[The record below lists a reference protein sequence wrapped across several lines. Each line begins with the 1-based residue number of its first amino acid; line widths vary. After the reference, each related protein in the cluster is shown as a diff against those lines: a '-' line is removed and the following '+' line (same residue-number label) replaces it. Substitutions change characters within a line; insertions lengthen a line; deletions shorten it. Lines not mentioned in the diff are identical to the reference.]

1 VADVVCLIL
10 SGGKGTRLY
19 PLTKLRAKPAV
30 PFGGKYRL
38 VDIPISNC
46 INSGFKMI
54 YILTQFNS
62 SSLHNHLAQ
71 TYIFDSFSRGFV
83 EILAAE
89 QTYEHTGWYQGTA
102 DAVRQNF
109 LHLHDHSPD
118 YYLILSG
125 DQLYRM
131 DLVRFLKHHIETNAE
146 ISIAAHPVNREV
158 ASNLGILKAE
168 KTGRISEFCEKPS
181 MDKDITY
188 IKIPDTEEFK
198 SIVKGE
204 GKEYLASMGIYI
216 FNAGILERAL
226 DNSMTDFGKEIIPFC
241 INKMKVYSYIFT
253 DYWVDIGSIKSFYEA
268 NINLA
273 SIKPNFNFY
282 NEQKPIYTRR
292 RDLPASKINFCT
304 ISQSLTADG
313 CIITNATIM
322 NSIVGIRTVIESG
335 AHLDSTVCMGAD
347 YYETQ
352 EQKKANR
359 KDGIPDIGIGRGSI
373 VKKAIIDK
381 NARIGEVCRIG
392 IDNFSREDGD
402 FGDYYVKDSII
413 VIPKNAVI
421 PSGTVI

>member
-1 VADVVCLIL
+1 MAQVICVVL

-19 PLTKLRAKPAV
+19 PLTKMRAKPAV

-46 INSGFKMI
+46 INSGFKQI

-62 SSLHNHLAQ
+62 SSLHNHIAQ

-83 EILAAE
+83 EVLAAE

-102 DAVRQNF
+102 DAVRKNF
-109 LHLHDHSPD
+109 LHFHDHSPD
-118 YYLILSG
+118 YYIILSG

-131 DLVRFLKHHIETNAE
+131 DIKNFLQHHIERGADITLA
-146 ISIAAHPVNREV
+146 STPVNEEK
-158 ASNLGILKAE
+158 AADLGLLLADNQYKVIK
-168 KTGRISEFCEKPS
+168 FMEKPGPEKDFS
-181 MDKDITY
+181 EMMMPPDAEFRKNIKDPDK
-188 IKIPDTEEFK
+188 K
-198 SIVKGE
+198 
-204 GKEYLASMGIYI
+204 YLASMGIYI
-216 FNAGILERAL
+216 FNAGILEHSL
-226 DNSMTDFGKEIIPFC
+226 DNTLADLSKEIIPGC
-241 INKMKVYSYIFT
+241 IDTMKVYTYIFNH
-253 DYWVDIGSIKSFYEA
+253 YWVDIGSIKSFYEA

-273 SIKPNFNFY
+273 SIRPNFNFY

-304 ISQSLTADG
+304 TSQSLTADG

-322 NSIVGIRTVIESG
+322 NSIVGIRTIIESG

-347 YYETQ
+347 YYETD
-352 EQKKANR
+352 EQMNQNR
-359 KDGIPDIGIGRGSI
+359 KEGLPDIGIGRGTI
-373 VKKAIIDK
+373 IKRAIIDK

-392 IDNFSREDGD
+392 IDNFTREDGD
-402 FGDYYVKDSII
+402 FGDYYIKDNII

>member
-1 VADVVCLIL
+1 MVCLIL

-46 INSGFKMI
+46 INSGFKNI
-54 YILTQFNS
+54 YIITQFNS
-62 SSLHNHLAQ
+62 SSLHNHIAQ

-89 QTYEHTGWYQGTA
+89 QTYEHSSWYQGTA
-102 DAVRQNF
+102 DAVRQNI

-131 DLVRFLKHHIETNAE
+131 DLARFLQHHIEINAE
-146 ISIAAHPVNREV
+146 ISIAAHPVDR
-158 ASNLGILKAE
+158 ASAVSLGILKAE
-168 KTGRISEFCEKPS
+168 KTGRITEFCEKPPLER
-181 MDKDITY
+181 DIEY
-188 IKIPDTEEFK
+188 LKIPDSEEFK
-198 SIVKGE
+198 TISRE
-204 GKEYLASMGIYI
+204 GGREYLASMGIYL
-216 FNAGILERAL
+216 FNAGVLEKAL
-226 DNSMTDFGKEIIPFC
+226 DNSMTDFGKELIPYC
-241 INKMKVYSYIFT
+241 IGKMKVFSYIFN
-253 DYWVDIGSIKSFYEA
+253 DYWVDIGSIKSFFEA

-347 YYETQ
+347 YYETLD
-352 EQKKANR
+352 QKKIN
-359 KDGIPDIGIGRGSI
+359 KKNGIPDIGIGRGSI

-381 NARIGEVCRIG
+381 NARIGEICRIG

-402 FGDYYVKDSII
+402 FGDYYVKDGII
-413 VIPKNAVI
+413 VIPKNAII